1 MKSLRRGLA
10 GLALLAVSGT
20 ATAQSADTG
29 VKDFERDLRVYT
41 AHVTYLANDFMEGR
55 VPGSKGMEIA
65 RDYAEHFL
73 AQAGLEPAFATEET
87 LANGTVR
94 TNEFSSFRQ
103 AFPLGGTLEVKSS
116 ALRADTGNTDFNF
129 EAERDYTVTGLGGSG
144 DFTGDAVFVGYSIG
158 DGPDGFS
165 SYGEGDDL
173 TGKIAVMYRFEPMD
187 AEGNSTWSEG
197 DGWSDS
203 ASFAGKL
210 RNAFERG
217 AEAALVINTPFAND
231 DRIDRLDGFRG
242 SGRGGDKPVMM
253 VSAEA
258 GKMFLDAVE
267 GHDAESLWAAANEGG
282 GIIDLGTTMAVKAE
296 LEREVL
302 NAENV
307 GGILRGKG
315 DLADEWIVV
324 GAHLDHIGMG
334 YFGSRSGSGTLHPGA
349 DDNASGSAAI
359 LLLADLVGR
368 SYAELP
374 DDADARSVLFMLFD
388 AEESG
393 LNGSRYYSNN
403 PIIPIEDHA
412 VMVNFDMIGRVLND
426 RLIVSG
432 METGSGLKETLQPI
446 LDNSGLEIVTPANM
460 SGASDHTSFYQKNI
474 PVLFSIIADFHT
486 DYHTPGDTAWKL
498 NNPDTVRVSHMY
510 HDIIMKL
517 GTLEERP
524 EFVKPQ
530 PRQSANSGMGNIKV
544 RFGVMPDYNAGDV
557 GITIGGVTEGT
568 SAGLAGVQEGDVL
581 VRWDG
586 QKILDIEDWM
596 GKLAE
601 HEPGDVV
608 NVGVKRDGE
617 EITLEVT
624 LQGK

>member
-1 MKSLRRGLA
+1 MKPLRRGLA
-10 GLALLAVSGT
+10 SLALLAVAGT
-20 ATAQSADTG
+20 AAAQPGDTG
-29 VKDFERDLRVYT
+29 VKDFDRDLRVYT

-55 VPGSKGMEIA
+55 VPGSNGMEIA

-116 ALRADTGNTDFNF
+116 TLKANTGDADFNF

-173 TGKIAVMYRFEPMD
+173 TGKVAVMYRFEPMD
-187 AEGNSTWSEG
+187 AEGNSNWSED

-217 AEAALVINTPFAND
+217 AEAVLVINTPFAND
-231 DRIDRLDGFRG
+231 DRINRLDGFRG
-242 SGRGGDKPVMM
+242 SGVGGDKPVMM

-258 GKMFLDAVE
+258 GKMLLDSVE

-296 LEREVL
+296 LHREVL

-315 DLADEWIVV
+315 DLADEWVVV

-349 DDNASGSAAI
+349 DDNASGSAAV

-368 SYAELP
+368 SYAQLP
-374 DDADARSVLFMLFD
+374 EGADARSVLFMCFD

-403 PIIPIEDHA
+403 PIVPIEDHS
-412 VMVNFDMIGRVLND
+412 VMINFDMIGRVLNS
-426 RLIVSG
+426 RLTVSG
-432 METGSGLKETLQPI
+432 LDTGEGMQEALQPI
-446 LDNSGLEIVTPANM
+446 LDNSGLEIVIPASM
-460 SGASDHTSFYQKNI
+460 SGASDHTPFYQKQI

-486 DYHTPGDTAWKL
+486 DYHTPGDQAWKL
-498 NNPDTVRVSHMY
+498 NNPDSVRVSHMY

-517 GTLEERP
+517 GTMDEAP
-524 EFVKPQ
+524 KYVAPT
-530 PRQSANSGMGNIKV
+530 PRQTNSGMGNIKV
-544 RFGVMPDYNAGDV
+544 RFGIMPDYNAGELGV
-557 GITIGGVTEGT
+557 AIGDVTEGT
-568 SAGLAGVQEGDVL
+568 SAGLAGVLAGDVL

-586 QKILDIEDWM
+586 QKISGIEDWM
-596 GKLAE
+596 TKLAN

>member
-1 MKSLRRGLA
+1 LKQFRRGLA
-10 GLALLAVSGT
+10 SLTLLAVAGT
-20 ATAQSADTG
+20 ASAQPGDTG

-41 AHVTYLANDFMEGR
+41 AHVTYLANDYMEGR

-65 RDYAEHFL
+65 RDYSEHFM
-73 AQAGLEPAFATEET
+73 AQAGLEPAFPTEET

-94 TNEFSSFRQ
+94 SNDFASFRQ

-116 ALRADTGNTDFNF
+116 TLKADTGNSDFNF

-158 DGPDGFS
+158 TGPDGFT

-187 AEGNSTWSEG
+187 AEGNSTWSDG
-197 DGWSDS
+197 DGWSDN

-217 AEAALVINTPFAND
+217 AESAIVINTPFAND
-231 DRIDRLDGFRG
+231 GRIDRLDGFRG
-242 SGRGGDKPVMM
+242 SGTGGDKPVIM
-253 VSAEA
+253 VSSEA
-258 GKMFLDAVE
+258 GKMLLDAIE

-282 GIIDLGTTMAVKAE
+282 GTIDLGTTMAVKAE

-334 YFGSRSGSGTLHPGA
+334 YFGSRTGSGTLHPGA
-349 DDNASGSAAI
+349 DDNASGSAAV

-374 DDADARSVLFMLFD
+374 EGADARSVLFMCFD

-412 VMVNFDMIGRVLND
+412 AMINFDMIGRVLND

-432 METGSGLKETLQPI
+432 LETGEGMKEALQPI
-446 LDNSGLEIVTPANM
+446 LDNSGLDIVIPASMN
-460 SGASDHTSFYQKNI
+460 GASDHTSFYTKNI

-486 DYHTPGDTAWKL
+486 DYHTPGDEAWKL

-510 HDIIMKL
+510 HDIILEL
-517 GTLEERP
+517 GTMAERP
-524 EFVKPQ
+524 AFVAPT
-530 PRQSANSGMGNIKV
+530 RAESSGPNLGDIKV
-544 RFGVMPDYNAGDV
+544 RMGIMPDYSADELGIKLNDVDGEGPAAKAGLQAGD
-557 GITIGGVTEGT
+557 TI
-568 SAGLAGVQEGDVL
+568 

-586 QKILDIEDWM
+586 QKITDIRDWM
-596 GKLAE
+596 GKLVE
-601 HEPGDVV
+601 YEPGDVV
-608 NVGVKRDGE
+608 KVGVKRDGE

-624 LQGK
+624 LEAR

>member
-1 MKSLRRGLA
+1 MQFRRGLA
-10 GLALLAVSGT
+10 SLALLAVAGT
-20 ATAQSADTG
+20 TTAQPSDTG
-29 VKDFERDLRVYT
+29 VKDFDRDLRVYT

-55 VPGSKGMEIA
+55 VPGSDGMEIA
-65 RDYAEHFL
+65 KDYAEHYL
-73 AQAGLEPAFATEET
+73 ALAGLEPAFPTEET

-94 TNEFSSFRQ
+94 SSEFASFRQ
-103 AFPLGGTLEVKSS
+103 AFPLGGTLEIKSS
-116 ALRADTGNTDFNF
+116 SFKADTGNSEFNF

-144 DFTGDAVFVGYSIG
+144 DFTGQAVFVGYSIG

-165 SYGEGDDL
+165 SYGDNDDL

-187 AEGNSTWSEG
+187 AEGNSTWSED
-197 DGWSDS
+197 DGWSER

-217 AEAALVINTPFAND
+217 AEAAIVINTPFAND

-242 SGRGGDKPVMM
+242 SGTSGDKPVLM
-253 VSAEA
+253 VSAQA
-258 GKMFLDAVE
+258 GKMLLDSIE

-282 GIIDLGTTMAVKAE
+282 QTINLGTTMAIKAD
-296 LEREVL
+296 LHREVL

-315 DLADEWIVV
+315 NLADEWIVV

-349 DDNASGSAAI
+349 DDNASGSAAV
-359 LLLADLVGR
+359 LLLADLIGR

-374 DDADARSVLFMLFD
+374 EGTDARSVLFTLFD

-403 PIIPIEDHA
+403 PIVPIEDHA

-432 METGSGLKETLQPI
+432 MNTGVGLQEAIQPM
-446 LDNSGLEIVTPANM
+446 LDNSGLEIVIPASM
-460 SGASDHTSFYQKNI
+460 SGASDHTMFYQKNI

-486 DYHTPGDTAWKL
+486 DYHTPGDQAWKL
-498 NNPDTVRVSHMY
+498 NNESTVQVSHMY
-510 HDIIMKL
+510 HDIIMEL
-517 GTLEERP
+517 GTMPERP
-524 EFVKPQ
+524 EFVAPVRGQ
-530 PRQSANSGMGNIKV
+530 NSGPNLGDIKV
-544 RFGVMPDYNAGDV
+544 RMGIMPAYSSDGLGIKLSDV
-557 GITIGGVTEGT
+557 DASGPAAK
-568 SAGLAGVQEGDVL
+568 AGLQGGDTL

-586 QKILDIEDWM
+586 QKITDIRAWM
-596 GKLAE
+596 GMLVD

-608 NVGVKRDGE
+608 KVGVKRDGE

-624 LQGK
+624 LEGK